1 MLSQVLIVWA
11 IVMRLSEA
19 IDIMI
24 CLEHHRQNL
33 FHILELDEAD
43 LVEIGH
49 QVHLV
54 TEGAIVVEQWVNV
67 AVHLVTVVV
76 RLVTEEVV
84 PLVAEVVHSVTVV
97 ALLEIEVVRLE
108 IEGGHS
114 VIAAVH
120 LVIAAAVHLVIEDV
134 GDGKF
139 RG

>member
-49 QVHLV
+49 QV
-54 TEGAIVVEQWVNV
+54 TEGDSAIVVEQWVNV

-120 LVIAAAVHLVIEDV
+120 LVIAVAVHLVIEDV